1 MKISVCVEALY
12 GQRLLEGIED
22 TARAGLDAIEF
33 WGWTD
38 KDIEAVEGRARA
50 CGLPVAAMCT
60 RNFDLTNPTRRT
72 AYLEGLHAS
81 IPVAR
86 RLGCPTLIT
95 QVGMDTGEPRALQHA
110 SVVSGLRAAAPTL
123 EAEGITLVI
132 EPLNL
137 RVNHPGYYLY
147 SSDEAFDMVK
157 EVNSPRV
164 KVLFDIYHQQITEGD
179 VTARLLANIDW
190 IGHFHAAG
198 NPGRHELA
206 SGELNYRYILRM
218 IAQTGYSGYV
228 GLEYLPAGAPL
239 EGLMDT
245 AAMVR
250 EI

>member
-12 GQRLLEGIED
+12 GQRLLEGIDD
-22 TARAGLDAIEF
+22 TARAGLHAIEF
-33 WGWTD
+33 WGWAD
-38 KDIEAVEGRARA
+38 KDIGAIEHRAKA

-60 RNFDLTNPTRRT
+60 REFDLTNPSRRT
-72 AYLEGLHAS
+72 TYLEGLHAS

-86 RLGCPTLIT
+86 QLGCTTLIT
-95 QVGMDTGEPRALQHA
+95 QVGMDTGESRELQHA
-110 SVVSGLRAAAPTL
+110 SIVSGLRAAAPML

-147 SSDEAFDMVK
+147 SSDEAFDIVK
-157 EVNSPRV
+157 EVASPCI

-179 VTARLLANIDW
+179 VTQRLLANISW

-198 NPGRHELA
+198 NPGRHEL
-206 SGELNYRYILRM
+206 SMGELNYRYILRM
-218 IAQTGYSGYV
+218 IAQTGYSGYI
-228 GLEYLPAGAPL
+228 GLEYMPAGVPL
-239 EGLMDT
+239 QGLMDT

-250 EI
+250 EG